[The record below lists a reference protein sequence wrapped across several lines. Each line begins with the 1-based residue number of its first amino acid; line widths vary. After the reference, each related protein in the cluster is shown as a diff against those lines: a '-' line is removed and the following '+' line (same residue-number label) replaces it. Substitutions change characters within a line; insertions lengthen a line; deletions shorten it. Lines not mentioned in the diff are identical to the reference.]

1 MALKKSTF
9 SATGRT
15 PSLTPWLGISLLVV
29 LLDQITKIA
38 ITRLFAFGESYPVT
52 SFFNLV
58 LAHNKG
64 AAFSFLA
71 AETGWQ
77 RYLFTGIA
85 AAAVIFMI
93 YLLRRHTGQRL
104 FCWAL
109 ALILGGALGNLID
122 RVMYGYVIDFL
133 DFYIPGWRWPHW
145 PAFNIADSAIVV
157 GAALFVIDELR
168 RVGK

>member
-1 MALKKSTF
+1 MANYKRTF
-9 SATGRT
+9 SSGGNT
-15 PSLTPWLGISLLVV
+15 SITPWLGIAVV
-29 LLDQITKIA
+29 VILLDQITKIA
-38 ITRLFAFGESYPVT
+38 VTRVLAYGDSLPVT

-58 LAHNKG
+58 LAHNRG

-77 RYLFTGIA
+77 RYLFSAIAIA
-85 AAAVIFMI
+85 AVVFII
-93 YLLRRHTGQRL
+93 YLLKRHAGQQL

-122 RVMYGYVIDFL
+122 RMLYGYVIDFL
-133 DFYIPGWRWPHW
+133 DFYLPNAHLPHW
-145 PAFNIADSAIVV
+145 PAFNIADSAIVT